1 MKDLKDPEHPQ
12 AFSSRGR
19 FLVVLGILI
28 FIGIGIFG
36 RLIYLTTYDRGFL
49 NTHAEQQTTRI
60 KILSARRGTI
70 YDRNG
75 IPLAVS
81 TPMTNII
88 FDPKQMLEYPKYW
101 GKLPNVPGINLSLT
115 QIQNLINQNSTS
127 QYMYVAK
134 GLTPA
139 QGEAIKN
146 LKVPGVYVENAPE
159 TFYPLGPAAAQII
172 GFTDVNN
179 KGQDGLEL
187 SLDSILKATDG
198 KALISDNGIG
208 QTLAIQKIIAPALP
222 GKDVYLSLDSHIQE
236 AAYNA
241 LKEAVD
247 RTQAESG
254 SAVVLNPKT
263 GEILASATYPSFNP
277 NDFNDRTGPQVR
289 AQPFTDS
296 FEPGSTAKLVTAS
309 VALDSKKYTA
319 DAPII
324 ETSPGYYL
332 LKGHR
337 IRDDGDYGDLTL
349 TSIITKSSN
358 VGISKVALSL
368 PHEQVY
374 QRFTDLGIGQNPGG
388 NFPSTSTGV
397 IHPLNKVGD
406 FVYATMS
413 FGYGF
418 SASLMQMTRMYA
430 VVADQGII
438 RPVTLLKVSQP
449 MPGTQVMDKTTVDQL
464 IPIFQTVTGLDAT
477 GLLANIPG
485 YAVAGKTGT
494 SKIPSP
500 HGGYGRE
507 HNALFI
513 GMTPIPHPEVVIAVK
528 ISKPQGH
535 FNQYGG
541 VSAAPVFAKIASASM
556 RELGIPP
563 TEKVIDLDLFH
574 NQEKFFKAIVA
585 A

>member
-1 MKDLKDPEHPQ
+1 MKNLSR
-12 AFSSRGR
+12 FSI
-19 FLVVLGILI
+19 VVGILVFI
-28 FIGIGIFG
+28 FVGVIG
-36 RLIYLTTYDRGFL
+36 RLMYLTTYDRGFL

-88 FDPKQMLEYPKYW
+88 FDPKQMLEYQKYW
-101 GKLPNVPGINLSLT
+101 GKLANIPGINLSAA
-115 QIQNLINQNSTS
+115 QIETLIRQNSTS
-127 QYMYVAK
+127 QFMYVAK

-139 QGEAIKN
+139 EGDAIKS
-146 LKVPGVYVENAPE
+146 LRVPGVYVENAPE

-187 SLDSILKATDG
+187 TLDSILKATDG
-198 KALISDNGIG
+198 KALISDNGMG
-208 QTLAIQKIIAPALP
+208 QTLAIQKIISPAIP
-222 GKDVYLSLDSHIQE
+222 GKDLYLSIDSHIQE

-241 LKEAVD
+241 LKEEVD
-247 RTQAESG
+247 RAHAESG

-277 NDFNDRTGPQVR
+277 NDFNDRTGPEVR

-296 FEPGSTAKLVTAS
+296 FEPGSTAKLITAS
-309 VALDSKKYTA
+309 MALDSGKYTA
-319 DAPII
+319 DSPII

-332 LKGHR
+332 VKGHR
-337 IRDDGDYGDLTL
+337 VRDDGDYGSLTL

-358 VGISKVALSL
+358 VGISKVALTL
-368 PHEQVY
+368 PHDQVY
-374 QRFTDLGIGQNPGG
+374 QRFLDLGVGQNPGG
-388 NFPSTSTGV
+388 NFPSTTVGV
-397 IHPLNKVGD
+397 IHPFNQIGD
-406 FVYATMS
+406 FVYATMT

-418 SASLMQMTRMYA
+418 SASLMQMVRMYA
-430 VVADQGII
+430 TVADQGII
-438 RPVTLLKVSQP
+438 RPVTLLKVDTP
-449 MPGTQVMDKTTVDQL
+449 MPGKQVLKPETVNQL
-464 IPIFQTVTGLDAT
+464 IPIFQTVTAVDAT

-485 YAVAGKTGT
+485 YDVAGKTGT

-500 HGGYGRE
+500 HGGYGTQ
-507 HNALFI
+507 HNAIFI
-513 GMTPIPHPEVVIAVK
+513 GMTPIPNPAVVIAVK
-528 ISKPQGH
+528 IAKPQGH

-563 TEKVIDLDLFH
+563 TKKVIDLDLFQ
-574 NQEKFFKAIVA
+574 NQQRFFKAIVEA
-585 A
+585 

>member
-1 MKDLKDPEHPQ
+1 MKW
-12 AFSSRGR
+12 ASR
-19 FLVVLGILI
+19 LGIVITLLLLI
-28 FIGIGIFG
+28 LFGMIG
-36 RLIYLTTYDRGFL
+36 RLIYLTTIDRGFL

-60 KILSARRGTI
+60 KILSARRGTL

-88 FDPKQMLEYPKYW
+88 FDPKQMLEYQKYW
-101 GKLPNVPGINLSLT
+101 GKLANIPGINLSAA
-115 QIQNLINQNSTS
+115 QIETLIRQNATS
-127 QYMYVAK
+127 QFMYVAK

-139 QGEAIKN
+139 QGEAIKK

-179 KGQDGLEL
+179 NGQDGLEL
-187 SLDSILKATDG
+187 SLDPILRATDG

-208 QTLAIQKIIAPALP
+208 QTLAIQKIVRPAIP

-241 LKEAVD
+241 LKEEVD
-247 RTQAESG
+247 RVHAESG

-277 NDFNDRTGPQVR
+277 NDFNDRTGPAVR

-296 FEPGSTAKLVTAS
+296 FEPGSTAKLITAS
-309 VALDSKKYTA
+309 VALDSGKYQA
-319 DAPII
+319 DSPII
-324 ETSPGYYL
+324 ETSPGYYYV
-332 LKGHR
+332 KGHR
-337 IRDDGDYGDLTL
+337 IRDDGDYGNLTI

-368 PHEQVY
+368 PRQDVY
-374 QRFTDLGIGQNPGG
+374 QRFLDLGVGQNPGG
-388 NFPSTSTGV
+388 NFPSTVTGV
-397 IHPLNKVGD
+397 IHPLNKLGD
-406 FVYATMS
+406 FSFATMT

-430 VVADQGII
+430 AVADNGML
-438 RPVTLLKVSQP
+438 RPVTLLKVSSP
-449 MPGTQVMDKTTVDQL
+449 MPGKQVLKPETVKQL
-464 IPIFQTVTGLDAT
+464 IPIFQTITDMNST

-485 YAVAGKTGT
+485 YDVAGKTGT

-500 HGGYGRE
+500 HGGYGNQ
-507 HNALFI
+507 HNAMFI
-513 GMTPIPHPEVVIAVK
+513 GMTPIPNPAVVIAVK
-528 ISKPQGH
+528 ISKPEGH

-541 VSAAPVFAKIASASM
+541 VSAAPVFAKIASAAM
-556 RELGIPP
+556 RELGVPP
-563 TEKVIDLDLFH
+563 TKKVIDLDLFH
-574 NQEKFFKAIVA
+574 NQERFFKAIVDA
-585 A
+585 

>member
-1 MKDLKDPEHPQ
+1 MKNTSK
-12 AFSSRGR
+12 R
-19 FLVVLGILI
+19 FFIVISILI
-28 FIGIGIFG
+28 VISMGIVG
-36 RLIYLTTYDRGFL
+36 RLLYLSTYDRSFL
-49 NTHAEQQTTRI
+49 NTHAEQQSSRI

-88 FDPKQMLEYPKYW
+88 FDPKQMLEYQKYW
-101 GKLPNVPGINLSLT
+101 PKLANIPGINLSLA
-115 QIQNLINQNSTS
+115 QIDALVHQNASS
-127 QYMYVAK
+127 QFMYVAK
-134 GLTPA
+134 GLTPD

-146 LKVPGVYVENAPE
+146 LKVPGIYVENAPE
-159 TFYPLGPAAAQII
+159 TFYPLGAAAAQIL

-179 KGQDGLEL
+179 QGQDGLEL
-187 SLDSILKATDG
+187 ALDPFLKATDG
-198 KALISDNGIG
+198 KALISDNGMG
-208 QTLAIQKIIAPALP
+208 QTLAIQKIIQPAIP
-222 GKDVYLSLDSHIQE
+222 GTDVYLSLDSHIQE

-241 LKEAVD
+241 LKEEVD
-247 RTQAESG
+247 NVHAESG

-296 FEPGSTAKLVTAS
+296 FEPGSTAKLITAS
-309 VALDSKKYTA
+309 VALDSGKYAA
-319 DAPII
+319 DSPII
-324 ETSPGYYL
+324 ETSPGYYFV
-332 LKGHR
+332 KGHR
-337 IRDDGDYGDLTL
+337 VRDDGDYGNLTI

-374 QRFTDLGIGQNPGG
+374 QRFLDLGVGQNPGG
-388 NFPSTSTGV
+388 HFPSTTNGV

-406 FVYATMS
+406 FTYATMT

-418 SASLMQMTRMYA
+418 SASLVQMTRMYA
-430 VVADQGII
+430 AVADQGIL

-449 MPGTQVMDKTTVDQL
+449 MPGVQVLKPETVNQL
-464 IPIFQTVTGLDAT
+464 IPIFQTVTAIDAT

-485 YAVAGKTGT
+485 YDVAGKTGT

-500 HGGYGRE
+500 HGGYGNQ
-507 HNALFI
+507 HNAVFI

-535 FNQYGG
+535 YNQYGG
-541 VSAAPVFAKIASASM
+541 VSAAPVFAKIASAAL
-556 RELGIPP
+556 RELGVPP
-563 TEKVIDLDLFH
+563 TKKVIDLELFH
-574 NQEKFFKAIVA
+574 DQEKFFKAIVA